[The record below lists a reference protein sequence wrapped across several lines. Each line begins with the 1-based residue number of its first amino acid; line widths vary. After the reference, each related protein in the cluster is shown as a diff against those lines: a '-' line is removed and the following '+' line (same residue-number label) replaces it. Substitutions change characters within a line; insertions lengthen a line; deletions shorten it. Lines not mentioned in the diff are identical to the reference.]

1 MPHSDLDPDKQWT
14 VRQPI
19 TFTGVGL
26 HSGEPVN
33 VRILPAP
40 PNHGLVF
47 QRADL
52 PGKPRVPALA
62 EYVSDT
68 TLSTSLARGRA
79 SVRTVEH
86 LLAGLIGLGVTN
98 ALLAVDG
105 PEVPAMDGSA
115 LAFARAI
122 LEAGRVALPAERPVI
137 IIPERFEIDMG
148 DRSLLCQPGDQA
160 AVTYVVDYGHPLAGV
175 QCWEGYINPSVFKHD
190 LAGARTFCLR
200 QEAERMRA
208 MGLARGGSFEN
219 AVVVMDDGYSSP
231 LRWEDEFVRHK
242 VLDLLGDLALAGAE
256 WRGQV
261 VAVKAG
267 HPLHVQLANRLRQ
280 YVLAAQKRSA
290 ARSKVAAFAS

>member
-1 MPHSDLDPDKQWT
+1 MPHSNLDSGKQWT

-47 QRADL
+47 QRVDL

-68 TLSTSLARGRA
+68 TLSTSLTRGRA
-79 SVRTVEH
+79 TVRTVEH
-86 LLAGLIGLGVTN
+86 LLASLFGLGVTN

-105 PEVPAMDGSA
+105 PEVPAMDGSSM
-115 LAFARAI
+115 AFARGI
-122 LEAGRVALPAERPVI
+122 LDAGRVALPAERLI
-137 IIPERFEIDMG
+137 IIVPERFEIDMG
-148 DRSLLCQPGDQA
+148 DRSVLCLPGDEA
-160 AVTYVVDYGHPLAGV
+160 AVTYVVDYGHALAGV
-175 QCWEGYINPSVFKHD
+175 QCWEGYINPAVFKRD
-190 LAGARTFCLR
+190 LAPARTFCLR
-200 QEAERMRA
+200 SEAERMRA

-219 AVVVMDDGYSSP
+219 AVVVMEDGYSSP
-231 LRWEDEFVRHK
+231 LRYEDEFVRHK

-267 HPLHVQLANRLRQ
+267 HPLHVQLANRMRQ
-280 YVLAAQKRSA
+280 YVFEAEKRSSV
-290 ARSKVAAFAS
+290 RSKVAAFAS

>member
-1 MPHSDLDPDKQWT
+1 MPHSNLDPQKQWT
-14 VRQPI
+14 VRQPV

-52 PGKPRVPALA
+52 PGKPRVPALV

-68 TLSTSLARGRA
+68 TLSTSVSRGRA

-86 LLAGLIGLGVTN
+86 LLAALFGLGVTN

-122 LEAGRVALPAERPVI
+122 LEAGRVALPAPRLI
-137 IIPERFEIDMG
+137 IIVPERFEIDMG

-160 AVTYVVDYGHPLAGV
+160 AVTYVCDYGHRLAGV
-175 QCWEGYINPSVFKHD
+175 QCWEGYINPSTFKRD
-190 LAGARTFCLR
+190 IAGARTFCLR
-200 QEAERMRA
+200 SEAEKMRA
-208 MGLARGGSFEN
+208 MGLAKGGSFEN

-231 LRWEDEFVRHK
+231 LRYEDEFVRHK

-267 HPLHVQLANRLRQ
+267 HPLHVQLANKLRQ
-280 YVLAAQKRSA
+280 YVLAAEKRSA
-290 ARSKVAAFAS
+290 VSAKVAAFAS